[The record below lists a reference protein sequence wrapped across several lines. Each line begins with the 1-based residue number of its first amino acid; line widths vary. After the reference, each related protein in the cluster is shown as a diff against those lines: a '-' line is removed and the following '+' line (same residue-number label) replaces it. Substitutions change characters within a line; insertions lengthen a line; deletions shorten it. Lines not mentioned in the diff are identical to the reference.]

1 MRRDS
6 KRGQIL
12 VILTL
17 AMVAICGMLALT
29 VDAGRLYFQR
39 RLMQDAVDAGA
50 LAGAQDLVAT
60 VTYPN
65 GNPSNAL
72 YHALQL
78 TFAVFN
84 LTPTNPQGSAFYNSP
99 PGNTVTDTVGGYAVT
114 AVAPSGYNNKQVK
127 VTVNYAASTTFA
139 QIIGF
144 AQVPIVATAVAEAGT
159 NAKTYA
165 IFAYT
170 SGGSGNTINDD
181 QNGFAQIDD
190 GQNGAD
196 ACNSSSSGLVL
207 SNAKY
212 HVPNPTRAA
221 LNINGQ
227 VTVNQG
233 SDNNALYQFWV
244 GGAPFGTGVDPQPA
258 YLPPDTS
265 NITPL
270 NPNRTKILPGGSQTI
285 TGYLALGGA
294 TVTITNSTSQDY
306 YVYIPGKY
314 TQTINIP
321 NNASGDA
328 ANSVYIFLNGIY
340 YFAGA
345 NLLTT
350 GGYIANTSNGL
361 PHYAGSPPVGV
372 TDLPAAADGTNGVE
386 FVFDQLGSYSA
397 TNTLLTGASVFLVSP
412 NYTPSGSTHV
422 AFFITR
428 NNGSIGTVWS
438 EAFNASASNFPRYQI
453 WGTVFDAA
461 PSSSMTLTGV
471 QLGPH
476 NLNPSNS
483 DSSGQ
488 YAITGEFIGAFLQI
502 NNGNVLGNAAGTP
515 ATCPGGSIGQGTPA
529 LLVQFNQKFAPAPGV
544 NSYLVQ

>member
-1 MRRDS
+1 M
-6 KRGQIL
+6 
-12 VILTL
+12 TL
-17 AMVAICGMLALT
+17 AMVAVCGMLALT

-50 LAGAQDLVAT
+50 LAGAQDLVIT
-60 VTYPN
+60 VSNPT
-65 GNPSNAL
+65 GSPSNAL

-84 LTPTNPQGSAFYNSP
+84 LTPTNPQGSAFYNNP
-99 PGNTVTDTVGGYAVT
+99 PSNTVTDTVGGYTVT

-127 VTVNYAASTTFA
+127 VTVNFTAPTTFA
-139 QIIGF
+139 QILSF
-144 AQVPIVATAVAEAGT
+144 PQVPIVASATAEAGT

-181 QNGFAQIDD
+181 QNGYAQIDN
-190 GQNGAD
+190 GQDGAD
-196 ACNSSSSGLVL
+196 ACNASSSGLVL

-212 HVPNPTRAA
+212 HVPNPNRAA
-221 LNINGQ
+221 LNVNGQ

-233 SDNNALYQFWV
+233 SDNNALFQYWV
-244 GGAPFGTGVDPQPA
+244 AGAPFGTGVDAKPDYIA
-258 YLPPDTS
+258 PDTS
-265 NITPL
+265 NISPL
-270 NPNRTKILPGGSQTI
+270 NPNRTKILAGSSQTI
-285 TGYLALGGA
+285 TGYQALGGG
-294 TVTITNSTSQDY
+294 TVTITNSTTQDY

-314 TQTINIP
+314 TQTVNIP
-321 NNASGDA
+321 NNSSGDA

-340 YFAGA
+340 YFTGA
-345 NLLTT
+345 NLAST
-350 GGYIANTSNGL
+350 GGYIGNTTNGL
-361 PHYAGSPPVGV
+361 PHYAGSQPVGV

-386 FVFDQLGSYSA
+386 FIFDQLGSYSA
-397 TNTLLTGASVFLVSP
+397 TNSGLSGASVFFVSP
-412 NYTPSGSTHV
+412 SYTATGSTHV
-422 AFFITR
+422 AFFIPTT
-428 NNGSIGTVWS
+428 NTSSGTVWS
-438 EAFNASASNFPRYQI
+438 ETFNASASNTPRYQI
-453 WGTVFDAA
+453 WGTVFDAS

-476 NLNPSNS
+476 NVNPSSS

-488 YAITGEFIGAFLQI
+488 YAINGEFIGAFLNI

-515 ATCPGGSIGQGTPA
+515 ATCPGGSIGPGTPA
-529 LLVQFNQKFAPAPGV
+529 LLVQFNRKFAPAPGV